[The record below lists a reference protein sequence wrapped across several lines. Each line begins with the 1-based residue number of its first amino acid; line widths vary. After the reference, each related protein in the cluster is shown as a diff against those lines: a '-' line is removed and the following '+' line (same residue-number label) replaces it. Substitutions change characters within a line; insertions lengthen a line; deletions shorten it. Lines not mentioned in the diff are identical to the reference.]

1 MPKAVVLR
9 IGETAVLVE
18 TDDSIDLPLNLGL
31 VTTDRS
37 RANRAGDF
45 EEVVDFRGVERNFA
59 EVKDLIVSCCTGLHE
74 AIASIPSPDKVAIE
88 FGIKLIGEAGVPMLT
103 KATGESNF
111 KISIE
116 WHASKAGG

>member
-1 MPKAVVLR
+1 MPKAVLLR
-9 IGETAVLVE
+9 IGQTTVLAE
-18 TDDSIDLPLNLGL
+18 TDDSIDLPLNLDL
-31 VTTDRS
+31 ITANRS
-37 RANRAGDF
+37 RANHASDF
-45 EEVVDFRGVERNFA
+45 EEVVDFRTVERSFG

-74 AIASIPSPDKVAIE
+74 AIASIPNPDKVAIE

-116 WHASKAGG
+116 WHASKLGG